1 LVTAHPLT
9 GGKMG
14 FVPNFREIANGN
26 VIASEMPF
34 SYLDIGGNYEWLD
47 NKRLQLNNSFFA
59 WNPSGH
65 LELIMNR
72 DWSARIRIST
82 ESYGAFGDTIK
93 DALGIDN
100 VQAYNFD
107 FSNPFVPTSRW
118 KSSMTFSLRGSG
130 MLGIWVDG
138 HPTSEVWGEG
148 AFDDEVRVRLGGS
161 PTPTAFNNGF
171 FISLTH
177 PNKDY
182 NNRQT
187 FTLKINDVDNE
198 TMVEILEIEELEQ
211 VPTTPR
217 GGQYSPEQ
225 ISVED
230 LTGRYIYAQGTSS
243 ITGRDWVIEIA
254 QYEGSWFVF
263 KNGVDENF
271 YSNEADAIQ
280 RAESLKQQA
289 IKEADRTEEETDP
302 VDTINF
308 GGVAITGVLILAV
321 FAIYVTARR

>member
-1 LVTAHPLT
+1 MVTVHPLT
-9 GGKMG
+9 GGNMG
-14 FVPNFREIANGN
+14 FVPNFREINNGN

-34 SYLDIGGNYEWLD
+34 AYLDIGGNYEWLD
-47 NKRLQLNNSFFA
+47 DKRLQLNNSFFA

-65 LELIMNR
+65 IELIMNR

-93 DALGIDN
+93 DALGSDN
-100 VQAYNFD
+100 VEAYNFD

-138 HPTSEVWGEG
+138 HPTGEVWGEG
-148 AFDDEVRVRLGGS
+148 AFDDEVRVRLGGK
-161 PTPTAFNNGF
+161 PTPKWSNNGF

-177 PNKDY
+177 PYKNY
-182 NNRQT
+182 NNRET
-187 FTLKINDVDNE
+187 FTLKINETDNE
-198 TMVEILEIEELEQ
+198 TMVEILEIEELVE

-217 GGQYSPEQ
+217 GGEYSPEQ

-230 LTGRYIYAQGTSS
+230 LTGRYTYAQGKSS
-243 ITGRDWVIEIA
+243 ITGREWKIEIA

-263 KNGVDENF
+263 KNGVDMNF

-289 IKEADRTEEETDP
+289 IREADMTEEETDP

-308 GGVAITGVLILAV
+308 GGVALTGVLLLAV
-321 FAIYVTARR
+321 FAIIVTARR